1 MKLRVSS
8 KGRVAAG
15 GFKLTGQEIEL
26 QVMTDLTAYR
36 MGYQEKYRMQPEAPL
51 DVENFVNEKWG
62 VEVLYEDIPQLLDEE
77 VLGYFAPEIRSIV
90 VDARICNH
98 PRRLSFTVA
107 HEAGHLSLHA
117 FLFHT
122 NGNKDA
128 ARTTRKKLKTNAS
141 LEWQANTYAAHLLA
155 PKREV
160 VALLSELG
168 LATPTSVSQAIDV
181 EQIMPALQERFGL
194 SRQATE
200 VHFRRLG
207 IPMLNARYQFSD

>member
-1 MKLRVSS
+1 M
-8 KGRVAAG
+8 G
-15 GFKLTGQEIEL
+15 GFKLTGAEIES

-36 MGYQEKYRMQPEAPL
+36 ITYQERYGRQPSAPL
-51 DVENFVNEKWG
+51 DVENLVKEMWG
-62 VEVLYEDIPQLLDEE
+62 VEVVYENIPQAQDEE
-77 VLGYFAPEIRSIV
+77 ILGYFAPEIRSIV
-90 VDARICNH
+90 IDSQTCNH

-117 FLFHT
+117 FMFHT
-122 NGNKDA
+122 NGSKSA
-128 ARTTRKKLKTNAS
+128 TRTTRKKLQTNPS

-160 VALLSELG
+160 VAFLAELG
-168 LATPTSVSQAIDV
+168 LATPTAVTRAIDV
-181 EQIMPALQERFGL
+181 EQIMPAFQERFGL

-207 IPMLNARYQFSD
+207 IPMLNARYRFPIE